1 MHQHHVGPSYQIHLG
16 WWQSY
21 SGPSCFNGRL
31 RERSRNMLNK
41 LSNVFDTQFSNSGQ
55 GSNWKCFVLVRI
67 TATQGPC
74 RLWLQLLARS
84 GPKNGEETIQFNINQ
99 HMTSSNVIHRH
110 QSSKKSKQIQQ
121 STCAALDRLGYL
133 QLSPQSYKRDSTEDV
148 GSKSPK
154 CPCVRLAPNIACQ
167 RLKGQH
173 WHGKWGRRA
182 NVLIKLCQNPA
193 HLQDFCNATT
203 SNAEF
208 YKPHAQ
214 HSS

>member
-1 MHQHHVGPSYQIHLG
+1 MVSPYRRQFPGFSRVSMIFAGIHLT
-16 WWQSY
+16 
-21 SGPSCFNGRL
+21 P
-31 RERSRNMLNK
+31 
-41 LSNVFDTQFSNSGQ
+41 FS
-55 GSNWKCFVLVRI
+55 
-67 TATQGPC
+67 PH
-74 RLWLQLLARS
+74 
-84 GPKNGEETIQFNINQ
+84 
-99 HMTSSNVIHRH
+99 HMNLPLGH
-110 QSSKKSKQIQQ
+110 QSSKKSKKIQQ